1 VAWKSLGAFPQDNVS
16 AHVEQGKEQKRF
28 QRVLKAGLF
37 CSILTLEDRN
47 RGGVFAEKLNGG
59 NTMDESDVYK
69 AKEAVQTAM
78 KNGSIKLVVIIGVV
92 LAGIVLLNP
101 WAQIGAGERG
111 IVLNFGAV
119 QQNVMGEGLHFR
131 IPIMQKVVPMDVKV
145 QKATTDAAAASSD
158 LQDVSST
165 VAINYHIIPD
175 KAHVVYQSIGIHF
188 KERIIDPAVQEVVKA
203 VTAKYTAE
211 ELITKRPAVSDAMK
225 VTLTERLML
234 HNIAVDAFSIVG
246 FSFSKIFMEAIESK
260 QTAEQLAL
268 KAKRDLDRIKIEA
281 EQKITAA
288 QAEAES
294 LRLQRANISLD
305 LIELR
310 KVEANLRAID
320 KWNGILPQVTGG
332 GAVPFIGVG
341 DLQKR

>member
-1 VAWKSLGAFPQDNVS
+1 
-16 AHVEQGKEQKRF
+16 
-28 QRVLKAGLF
+28 
-37 CSILTLEDRN
+37 
-47 RGGVFAEKLNGG
+47 
-59 NTMDESDVYK
+59 MDESDIYK
-69 AKEAVQTAM
+69 VKEAMQSVLKKGPMRAA
-78 KNGSIKLVVIIGVV
+78 LIIGVILV
-92 LAGIVLLNP
+92 FFLFLNP
-101 WAQIGAGERG
+101 WVQIGAGERG
-111 IVLNFGAV
+111 VALNFGAV
-119 QQNVMGEGLHFR
+119 QNKVLDEGLHFR
-131 IPIMQKVVPMDVKV
+131 VPIMQVIIRVDVKV
-145 QKATTDAAAASSD
+145 QKAETAAAAASAD

-175 KAHVVYQSIGIHF
+175 KANIVYQSIGIHF
-188 KERIIDPAVQEVVKA
+188 KERIIDPAVLEVVKA

-225 VTLTERLML
+225 LSLTERLL
-234 HNIAVDAFSIVG
+234 THNIAVDAFSIVG

-288 QAEAES
+288 RAEAES
-294 LRLQRANISLD
+294 LRLQRANISPD

-310 KVEANLRAID
+310 KIEANLRAIE

-341 DLQKR
+341 DIQKR

>member
-1 VAWKSLGAFPQDNVS
+1 
-16 AHVEQGKEQKRF
+16 
-28 QRVLKAGLF
+28 
-37 CSILTLEDRN
+37 
-47 RGGVFAEKLNGG
+47 
-59 NTMDESDVYK
+59 MDERDVYK
-69 AKEAVQTAM
+69 AKEVMQSAM
-78 KNGSIKLVVIIGVV
+78 KKVPMRAALIIGAI
-92 LAGIVLLNP
+92 LFFFLFLNP
-101 WAQIGAGERG
+101 WVQVGAGQRG

-119 QQNVMGEGLHFR
+119 QKDVLEEGLHFR
-131 IPIMQKVVPMDVKV
+131 IPIMQNIAIMDVKV
-145 QKATTDAAAASSD
+145 QKSLTNAAASSSD
-158 LQDVSST
+158 LQEVSSE
-165 VAINYHIIPD
+165 VALNYHIIPD
-175 KAHVVYQSIGIHF
+175 KANVVYQSIGIQF

-211 ELITKRPAVSDAMK
+211 ELITKRPAVSEAMRAN
-225 VTLTERLML
+225 LAERLL
-234 HNIAVDAFSIVG
+234 EHNIAVDAFSIVG

-268 KAKRDLDRIKIEA
+268 KSRRDLERIKIEA

-288 QAEAES
+288 KAEAES

-310 KVEANLRAID
+310 KVEANLKAID

-341 DLQKR
+341 DIQKKNK